1 MGKSIEIGEVLII
14 MLVFSSYILCNPT
27 YILKINN
34 HEPTSNLII

>member
-27 YILKINN
+27 YIHN